1 MKRIWVYLLGVLTGI
16 IFAFLVLI
24 VVSAAIKS
32 KENVEIKTGT
42 ETKIEILPG
51 MRLFDK
57 PGEEI
62 NETGFKVFQSLTD
75 GFALASGKGDA
86 YSEDL
91 YMGLTALLYDEEGN
105 PYYDAQVIK
114 APEGKCFRQVG
125 IYKYTANSGMVRTV
139 PVIQLMDD

>member
-1 MKRIWVYLLGVLTGI
+1 MKKIWVYLLGVLTGI
-16 IFAFLVLI
+16 IFTFLVLL
-24 VVSAAIKS
+24 VVSATMKS
-32 KENVEIKTGT
+32 KEKVEIKTET

-91 YMGLTALLYDEEGN
+91 YMGLTVLLYSEEGN

-114 APEGKCFRQVG
+114 APEGKCFKQVG

-139 PVIQLMDD
+139 PVIQLMDK

>member
-1 MKRIWVYLLGVLTGI
+1 MKKIWVYLLGVLTGI

-24 VVSAAIKS
+24 IVSAAIKS
-32 KENVEIKTGT
+32 KENIEIKTET

-91 YMGLTALLYDEEGN
+91 YMGLTVLLYSEEGN

-114 APEGKCFRQVG
+114 APEGKCFKQVG

-139 PVIQLMDD
+139 PVVQLMDD

>member
-16 IFAFLVLI
+16 VFTFLVLL
-24 VVSAAIKS
+24 VVSAAMRS
-32 KENVEIKTGT
+32 KEST
-42 ETKIEILPG
+42 EVRTEAGTKIEILPG
-51 MRLFDK
+51 IRLFDQ

-75 GFALASGKGDA
+75 GFALASGKGGA

-91 YMGLTALLYDEEGN
+91 YRGLTVLLYDKEGN
-105 PYYDAQVIK
+105 PYYDAQIIK

-139 PVIQLMDD
+139 PVVQLVDK

>member
-1 MKRIWVYLLGVLTGI
+1 MKKIWVYLLGVLTGI
-16 IFAFLVLI
+16 IFTFLVLL
-24 VVSAAIKS
+24 VVSATMKS
-32 KENVEIKTGT
+32 KEKVEIKTET

-91 YMGLTALLYDEEGN
+91 YMGLTVLLYSEEGN

-139 PVIQLMDD
+139 PVVQLMDD

>member
-1 MKRIWVYLLGVLTGI
+1 MKKIWVYLLGVLTGI
-16 IFAFLVLI
+16 IFTFLVLL
-24 VVSAAIKS
+24 VVSATMKS
-32 KENVEIKTGT
+32 KEKVEIKTET

-91 YMGLTALLYDEEGN
+91 YMGLTVLLYSEEGN

-125 IYKYTANSGMVRTV
+125 IYKYPANSGMVRTV
-139 PVIQLMDD
+139 PVIQLMDK

>member
-32 KENVEIKTGT
+32 KENIEIKTDAG
-42 ETKIEILPG
+42 TKIKVLPG
-51 MRLFDK
+51 MRLFDQ

-91 YMGLTALLYDEEGN
+91 YRGLDVLLYNEEGN

-139 PVIQLMDD
+139 PVIQLMDK